1 MGLIEVDHE
10 FNLMDVV
17 YGFNKGVQ
25 LLQRL
30 LPYHKNI
37 VFIFLPDQWCKF
49 MCSYGVLFRVIHVD
63 QGVSSCTF
71 SFQSHFGYS
80 YIDPKL
86 NSEGDPCQYWLKSG
100 VLVSYSKLWVSIRP
114 FGVVLSYSSDDPCR
128 SVLCYVFLTPDSS
141 LDFYRQ
147 LFLRSFPVDSVFW

>member
-1 MGLIEVDHE
+1 MGLIDVDHE
-10 FNLMDVV
+10 FHLMDVV

-37 VFIFLPDQWCKF
+37 VYISTRPVVQVYVFLWG
-49 MCSYGVLFRVIHVD
+49 SFRVFHVG

-71 SFQSHFGYS
+71 SFQSHFGYL
-80 YIDPKL
+80 YIDPILK
-86 NSEGDPCQYWLKSG
+86 SERGPCQYWLKSG
-100 VLVSYSKLWVSIRP
+100 VLVSYSKLWESIRP
-114 FGVVLSYSSDDPCR
+114 FGIVLSYSSGDPCR
-128 SVLCYVFLTPDSS
+128 SVLCYVFLTPNSS